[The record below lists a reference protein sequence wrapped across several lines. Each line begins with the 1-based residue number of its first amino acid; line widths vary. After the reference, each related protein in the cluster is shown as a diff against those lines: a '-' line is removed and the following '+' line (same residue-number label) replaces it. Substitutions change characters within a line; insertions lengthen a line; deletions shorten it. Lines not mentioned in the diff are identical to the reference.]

1 MKAMTVVNSKE
12 FVANQKKYFDLAVN
26 EEVFIK
32 RGRNRFRLICTTAP
46 NTNEYEEIL
55 EPDDDFHRAIS
66 ADEFRKRLIITLDRI
81 DKKYA
86 NKCT

>member
-1 MKAMTVVNSKE
+1 MTVVNSKE

-32 RGRNRFRLICTTAP
+32 RGRNRFHLICTTAH